1 MSLRFFVVNSS
12 VFDDTRQSCFLC
24 WDANTSWGHGQEG
37 CIGFWCR
44 QATLHHSASNWV
56 LFPPFSTIFRHYLMH
71 ERTLLGLILDNIMDV
86 SWFFA
91 SMFSWFPDVS
101 FFFFSQEICWPRHF
115 DRMAAFKTRFSSSGE
130 IGERSTKY
138 IMSPECV
145 CVCRF
150 VPSDI
155 DRYGKMWKMVF
166 KRLTRFWEISN
177 TIVAWHPLALQIAGQ
192 HTCRRYLGLRGCGA
206 AGAVRCNP
214 LISTKA

>member
-12 VFDDTRQSCFLC
+12 VFDDTRQSCVLC

-56 LFPPFSTIFRHYLMH
+56 LFPPFSTIIWCMNEPSWAWFWTRSWIFNDFYIDGCMVPWCV
-71 ERTLLGLILDNIMDV
+71 LL
-86 SWFFA
+86 
-91 SMFSWFPDVS
+91 
-101 FFFFSQEICWPRHF
+101 FSQEICWPRHF

-150 VPSDI
+150 VQSDI
-155 DRYGKMWKMVF
+155 DRYGKIWKMVF

-192 HTCRRYLGLRGCGA
+192 HTCRRYLGLCGCGA